1 MNKVKLALIFFM
13 FLITYS
19 CGNKTNH
26 DKSNNIQASVPAS
39 IRSVDEVIDNLNI
52 SDTINAIDGVFDIP
66 ELNILSSPDRISK
79 LIFPENEKVIDYDV
93 SPAGRIV
100 AIVTEKESRSQ
111 VQFWDLEQI
120 RTSETYQLPD
130 SFVVKAISWHP
141 LANALFVMGAVNSEH
156 RILRIEKRKSE
167 WTNKCIFKS
176 SQQIRRLVSCPRP
189 FITGY
194 DSQTRKSHF
203 AYRIFFGL
211 DNGDRSYRIVSIT
224 EFGSRF
230 YQVIGPAKTFTSDEE
245 LDELS
250 TDMPPSEIESSWAL
264 PIAFHPAG
272 HKLIWEDKTNNFQ
285 IATYDLKAWGESKSI
300 NVGIKKGGT
309 ITPTPNGI
317 GLLHWQKESPGI
329 GIYVIPGK
337 TQEKQ
342 LTDYNFIST
351 PSSVPDGKGIVG
363 LTKVND
369 VYTLNFLPIIVPLA
383 DVLNAWMFVE
393 SPEELKLFQSNFGL
407 FRPNHSDQLYK
418 LYETEN
424 YYCDGYDRSSPTRPY
439 LVTTDIFWELFGSA
453 YQGLFIVKE
462 RDEAIPNFW
471 QFIEKA
477 GIYFKAK
484 DSKWDKVFTVLQEFE
499 SNDNFN
505 NQEVQRIEKAS
516 DGISDITNEAY
527 SFSDLKPRGH
537 YTSTLEMGKY
547 FKAFKYFTTILS
559 KDEEALKEL
568 EQLPYEI
575 VKFAEAWIKSYSGF
589 IAPSRSQ
596 MVWKGLKQ
604 TIPSYCKH
612 PKDTKTIFPLSWG
625 FDNEVL
631 FSTVYHGNL
640 PEDLQV
646 KGPGGF
652 RMLPSGLDLASTFGN
667 HFAENLLQ
675 SDFEK
680 YPPLKKV
687 INNLR
692 ENYSN
697 NSSKPDFKENIYNKW
712 LNAMAMQWSD
722 TVTSTNGIKDKNL
735 WQTKRLQTGLATW
748 ATLRHATVLVNERS
762 VAECGEGGFEEILMR
777 APRGYIEPDPY
788 TFAAIADLFDETIR
802 YVSKT
807 IEFKA
812 DIPESYNAEKRSLY
826 DGIVSRLKDAAKE
839 VRAFQAMAEKERKG
853 LELTNEEH
861 GKILNVARVA
871 EHLFLVF
878 NSLSNK
884 DYALSNPDPMPKIA
898 DVFGDG
904 NISPFLMAAVGNS
917 IEWNH
922 IVPFYGRNQIVKGAV
937 YSYYEFESG
946 QILNDEEWRE
956 KVENQEFVFWLKP
969 YITKQTAFGMAK
981 TGY

>member
-1 MNKVKLALIFFM
+1 MNTLKLSLLSFIILIA
-13 FLITYS
+13 YS
-19 CGNKTNH
+19 CGNKSQNQE
-26 DKSNNIQASVPAS
+26 KSDVIQVSNRDS
-39 IRSVDEVIDNLNI
+39 INS
-52 SDTINAIDGVFDIP
+52 IDGVFDIP
-66 ELNILSSPDRISK
+66 ELNIQSSPDNISK
-79 LIFPENEKVIDYDV
+79 LTFQENEKVIDYDV

-100 AIVTEKESRSQ
+100 AIITEKELKSQ
-111 VQFWDLEQI
+111 IQFWDIEQTNI
-120 RTSETYQLPD
+120 SESYQLPD
-130 SFVVKAISWHP
+130 SFICKAISWHP
-141 LANALFVMGAVNSEH
+141 LANALFVMGAVNSEY
-156 RILRIEKRKSE
+156 RILRIEKNSGE

-176 SQQIRRLVSCPRP
+176 SQQLRRLVSCPRP

-194 DSQTRKSHF
+194 DAQTQKSHY
-203 AYRIFFGL
+203 AYRIFFGM
-211 DNGDRSYRIVSIT
+211 DNGDKSYRIVSIT
-224 EFGSRF
+224 EFGNRF
-230 YQVIGPAKTFTSDEE
+230 YQVIGPAKSFTSYEE
-245 LDELS
+245 LKA
-250 TDMPPSEIESSWAL
+250 DMPPSQIESTWAL

-272 HKLIWEDKTNNFQ
+272 HKLIWEDKNNNFSV
-285 IATYDLKAWGESKSI
+285 ATYDSRAWGDSKLI
-300 NVGIKKGGT
+300 NVGLKKGGT

-317 GLLHWQKESPGI
+317 GLLHWQKENSGV
-329 GIYVIPGK
+329 GIYILPDR

-363 LTKVND
+363 LTKVKD
-369 VYTLNFLPIIVPLA
+369 AYTLYYLPIIVPLA
-383 DVLNAWMFVE
+383 DVQNAWMFIK
-393 SPEELKLFQSNFGL
+393 SQEELKLFQSNFGL

-424 YYCDGYDRSSPTRPY
+424 YYCNSYDRSSPTRPY

-471 QFIEKA
+471 QFIDNA
-477 GIYFKAK
+477 SIYYKSK
-484 DSKWDKVFTVLQEFE
+484 NSKWDKVFTVLQEFK
-499 SNDNFN
+499 SNSNSK
-505 NQEVQRIEKAS
+505 NQEVQKIANAT
-516 DGISDITNEAY
+516 DGISEITNKNY

-537 YTSTLEMGKY
+537 YTSTPEMEKY
-547 FKAFKYFTTILS
+547 FKAFRYFTTILS

-568 EQLPYEI
+568 EQLPNEI
-575 VKFAEAWIKSYSGF
+575 TKFAEAWIKSYSGF

-596 MVWKGLKQ
+596 MVWKDLKQ
-604 TIPSYCKH
+604 TIPLYCKH

-631 FSTVYHGNL
+631 FSTVYHQNS
-640 PEDLQV
+640 PEELQV

-652 RMLPSGLDLASTFGN
+652 RLIPSGLDLASAFGN
-667 HFAENLLQ
+667 QFAESLLQ

-692 ENYSN
+692 ENYKTN
-697 NSSKPDFKENIYNKW
+697 ANKADFKENIYNRW
-712 LNAMAMQWSD
+712 LNAMAIQWAD
-722 TVTSTNGIKDKNL
+722 TVGSTNGDKDKTL

-748 ATLRHATVLVNERS
+748 ATLRHATVLVNERG

-777 APRGYIEPDPY
+777 APRGYVEPDPY
-788 TFAAIADLFDETIR
+788 TFAAIAELFVDAVK
-802 YVSKT
+802 YVSKS
-807 IEFKA
+807 IVDKS
-812 DIPESYNAEKRSLY
+812 DIAESYNTEKRSLY
-826 DGIVSRLKDAAKE
+826 DGIVSRLKEAAQEAK
-839 VRAFQAMAEKERKG
+839 AFQAMAEKERKG
-853 LELTNEEH
+853 IELTNDENE
-861 GKILNVARVA
+861 KILYVARVA

-904 NISPFLMAAVGNS
+904 IISPFLMAAVGNS

-922 IVPFYGRNQIVKGAV
+922 IVPFYGRHQIVKGAV

-946 QILNDEEWRE
+946 QILNDEEWRK
-956 KVENQEFVFWLKP
+956 KVNNQEFLFWLKP
-969 YITKQTAFGMAK
+969 FITKQTANEMAK